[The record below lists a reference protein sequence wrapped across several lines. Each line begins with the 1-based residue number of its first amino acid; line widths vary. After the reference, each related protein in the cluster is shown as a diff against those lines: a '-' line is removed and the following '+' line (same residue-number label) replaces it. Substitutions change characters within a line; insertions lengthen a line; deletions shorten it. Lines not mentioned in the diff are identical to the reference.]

1 MSINSRMGK
10 QAVTQLYN
18 GTLYNMRINKAQPFT
33 IARINH
39 TSNVELSKP
48 DMLPN
53 SLPLWPNKANWFM
66 GLEVK
71 TLVSRSFFWMKPENF
86 WGPINDL
93 FLHVKVDHSVFI
105 CQNSLNCTFI
115 ISALF
120 YMHVI
125 YISITFFKKRKIINL
140 IHHTNRVMEKIKY
153 AHCCRK
159 KVCEVQPSLMKTFS
173 ANRIKENFINLIGNI
188 IRIFQQTLHFIVKY
202 WKLSLETRTKTR
214 ISAITNSLWRSA
226 ESPNIMQ

>member
-1 MSINSRMGK
+1 
-10 QAVTQLYN
+10 
-18 GTLYNMRINKAQPFT
+18 
-33 IARINH
+33 
-39 TSNVELSKP
+39 
-48 DMLPN
+48 
-53 SLPLWPNKANWFM
+53 M

-71 TLVSRSFFWMKPENF
+71 TLVSHSFSWMNPENF

-140 IHHTNRVMEKIKY
+140 IHHTNREMEKIKY

-159 KVCEVQPSLMKTFS
+159 KICEVQPSLMKTFS
-173 ANRIKENFINLIGNI
+173 ANRIKGNFINLIRNI
-188 IRIFQQTLHFIVKY
+188 YKNLPANLAFHCEILKAF
-202 WKLSLETRTKTR
+202 S
-214 ISAITNSLWRSA
+214 
-226 ESPNIMQ
+226 